1 MTSAFAIRFSAD
13 IFSFVFA
20 FTACGSSSNLRQ
32 ETFVFNS
39 LPRNVNELKAM
50 PEAAL
55 STPFMTAA
63 LTVAVLCAY
72 GENPA
77 ACIEMLNVL
86 RGPGPLSTY
95 ETQFMRD
102 RLTGK
107 TYKPFSFFAG
117 ASAQNGYVPN
127 KPYQITVLEQ
137 AYSYPTA
144 DYATLY
150 IRSGGADSPRSVTL
164 RLKPSTGQWFL
175 TNHHSLL
182 PGIRIPDAENPWS

>member
-1 MTSAFAIRFSAD
+1 MKKRVLTLLMALIIVFALAFA
-13 IFSFVFA
+13 
-20 FTACGSSSNLRQ
+20 ACGSSRNMQQ

-39 LPRNVNELKAM
+39 LPKSASELKAM
-50 PEAAL
+50 PEAAMT
-55 STPFMTAA
+55 TPFMTAA

-72 GENPA
+72 GDNQA

-86 RGPGPLSTY
+86 KGPEPLSNY
-95 ETQFMRD
+95 DIQFMRD
-102 RLTGK
+102 RLTDK
-107 TYKPFSFFAG
+107 TYKPFSYFAG
-117 ASAQNGYVPN
+117 ASPQNGYVPN
-127 KPYQITVLEQ
+127 TPYPITVFEQ

-182 PGIRIPDAENPWS
+182 PGIRRPDAENPWS